1 MDNVHKK
8 TLLLV
13 EDEAIIAMNQKRFL
27 EKYGYRV
34 LTINTGEKAIE
45 ILKGETEIELALV
58 PESKKV
64 PLERIGYEVLVAT
77 SAEKA
82 VELCNQNATIDLV
95 LMDIDLGK
103 GMDGTQ
109 AAEIILAH
117 RDIPLLFLSSHTEPE
132 MVEKTEKITSY
143 GYVVKDSS
151 ITVLDA
157 SIKMAFKLFEANKKI
172 SNELTERKRLDAL
185 LRVSENRYRGLFET
199 TKEGILILDADSG
212 MIVDVN
218 PFMIDLLGYSYQLF
232 MGKTIWDIGFLKDIL
247 GNKDKFLELR
257 KTNYIRYENLPLETS
272 NGNIIE
278 VEFISNLYEVGDTK
292 VIQCN
297 IRDISER
304 KEIEKRLENTR
315 KELVLI
321 KNEADAAGEFAESV
335 INTVREPL
343 ISLDKDLRV
352 VTVSRSFYD
361 LFKVSPEDTIG
372 QLIYDLGNKQWNIPR
387 LRELLENI
395 LPQQASF
402 ENYEVEHNFV
412 SIGKRI
418 MLLNARQIQQA
429 TGKQR
434 VILLAIEDITER
446 KEAEV
451 RIRRLLSE
459 KEILLKEVHHRIKNS
474 MNTIR
479 GLLSLQAETLE
490 DPTAVEALRDS
501 GSRVQSMMLLY
512 DKLYRSLNY
521 TEVSIRDYLSS
532 LVDEII
538 GNFPNSK
545 LVRIEKDIDDFLI
558 DAKRLQAIGIII
570 NELLTNSMKYAFA
583 GKERGL
589 IKVSVTLSGTQVHIT
604 IQDDGKGIPAGMDF
618 ENPTG
623 FGLSLVRMLTSQ
635 IDGAIRM
642 ERENGTACIL
652 EFEN

>member
-1 MDNVHKK
+1 MKSVHKK

-13 EDEAIIAMNQKRFL
+13 EDEVIIAMSQKMFL
-27 EKYGYRV
+27 EKYGYKV

-45 ILKGETEIELALV
+45 ILKGGTEIELALL
-58 PESKKV
+58 PESRKA
-64 PLERIGYEVLVAT
+64 PLEKIGYEVILAT

-82 VELCNQNATIDLV
+82 VELCNQNTNIDLV

-109 AAEIILAH
+109 AAEIILTH

-185 LRVSENRYRGLFET
+185 LRVSENRYRRLFET
-199 TKEGILILDADSG
+199 TKEGILILDAESG

-218 PFMIDLLGYSYQLF
+218 PFMIDLLGYSHQLF

-272 NGNIIE
+272 NGKIIE
-278 VEFISNLYEVGDTK
+278 VEFISNVYEVGEAK

-297 IRDISER
+297 IRDI
-304 KEIEKRLENTR
+304 
-315 KELVLI
+315 
-321 KNEADAAGEFAESV
+321 
-335 INTVREPL
+335 
-343 ISLDKDLRV
+343 
-352 VTVSRSFYD
+352 
-361 LFKVSPEDTIG
+361 
-372 QLIYDLGNKQWNIPR
+372 
-387 LRELLENI
+387 
-395 LPQQASF
+395 
-402 ENYEVEHNFV
+402 
-412 SIGKRI
+412 
-418 MLLNARQIQQA
+418 
-429 TGKQR
+429 
-434 VILLAIEDITER
+434 TER
-446 KEAEV
+446 KEAEF
-451 RIRRLLSE
+451 RIQKLLSE
-459 KEILLKEVHHRIKNS
+459 KEILLQEVHHRIKNS

-490 DPTAVEALRDS
+490 DPTAVEALKDS

-521 TEVSIRDYLSS
+521 TEVSIREYLSS

-538 GNFPNSK
+538 ENFPNSK
-545 LVRIEKDIDDFLI
+545 LVRIEKEIDDFPI
-558 DAKRLQAIGIII
+558 DAKKLQAIGIII

-583 GKERGL
+583 GKDRGL
-589 IKVSVTLSGTQVHIT
+589 IKVSVTLSGTHVRIA
-604 IQDDGKGIPAGMDF
+604 IQDDGKGIPADVDF
-618 ENPTG
+618 ENSTG
-623 FGLSLVRMLTSQ
+623 FGLTLVRMLASQ
-635 IDGAIRM
+635 IDSTIRM
-642 ERENGTACIL
+642 EREKGTTFIL